1 MARILVVEDD
11 AAQAAAVQGLLAADG
26 HVVELIDRLAAFRD
40 RLAQPP
46 PDVVVLGREL
56 SDGDGLDGLRAA
68 RALDAWR
75 EVPVVV
81 ASDRGGDADVWAGW
95 TAGASS
101 YLVRPVTPGRVRE
114 VVVEQVVQQVLG

>member
-26 HVVELIDRLAAFRD
+26 HEVELLDQLAAFRA
-40 RLAQPP
+40 RLTQPP
-46 PDVVVLGREL
+46 PDVVVLDREL
-56 SDGDGLDGLRAA
+56 SDGDGLDGLRDA
-68 RALDAWR
+68 RALDPWID
-75 EVPVVV
+75 VPVVV
-81 ASDRGGDADVWAGW
+81 ASDRGEDGDVWAGW

-101 YLVRPVTPGRVRE
+101 YLVRPVTPQRVRE